1 MPARMFTF
9 IKMLS
14 FILLSPV
21 HIKSLNC
28 VKNRCWES
36 RAAIFGWKKRKE
48 SRDHVWCQQMWINE
62 EWQPQARGSTLNSA
76 RWSAWL
82 RFQTIT
88 QRHAV
93 VGALCR
99 AWMTNVTSFS
109 PVCDERDACAQTH
122 ITFQWAID
130 GLHGRRAEAASAAG
144 SSGLWEGGQADAELL
159 FARLLVLSHVICS
172 NTGCKPHGFC
182 RSWCFIAW

>member
-9 IKMLS
+9 IKMFL

-130 GLHGRRAEAASAAG
+130 GLHGRRAEAASATG